1 LPFSGEMVP
10 GKQGDRGTAQDPL
23 SERFNYCPAQLSAII
38 QPIFWIFFCKLPDHL
53 QPMKGKHMTCTLA
66 VLALFFGII
75 SPAWLTEGMF
85 LDGVTYAAISKN
97 LAGGLGSFWDL
108 HYTSTLYPHFHE
120 HPPLAFGLQA
130 LFFRVLGD
138 GFLTERIY
146 SVGTYLISGIIMIR
160 IWKRVA
166 GEEIAS
172 LSWLPLLFWITIPL
186 VTWSAPNNLLEN
198 TLMVFT
204 GLSVLFILRSL
215 TSNRVLNLSL
225 AGFMLFL
232 GFLTKGFVALFPLS
246 LPFWTWLLGP
256 GGSWKRFLKE
266 TGILLASMALL
277 FLLLFLLVPESRTSL
292 PAYFHKQVAG
302 SIRNVVT
309 VESRFYIL
317 RRMFTELIPALVLV
331 MVILVFTRK
340 YQGLHVRNHWI
351 LSFLAVGLSGVLPIM
366 ISMKQRGFYILPA
379 FPFFSMAISLYAAPR
394 VKYLMDQVRFLTIR
408 SVALRYAAASLLVAA
423 LLLNGVQF
431 KKAGRDSEM
440 IGDISILQ
448 EQIPAGSTIAVT
460 SGLWEEWALHAY
472 FQRRAGI
479 SLDDQKPVS
488 RPFLLV
494 GKGSDPEIPEGFK
507 REPLELSRYE
517 LYRMRPAP

>member
-1 LPFSGEMVP
+1 
-10 GKQGDRGTAQDPL
+10 
-23 SERFNYCPAQLSAII
+23 
-38 QPIFWIFFCKLPDHL
+38 
-53 QPMKGKHMTCTLA
+53 MKGKHMTCTLA

-266 TGILLASMALL
+266 TGILLASMAFL

-292 PAYFHKQVAG
+292 SVYRADPCPGACDGHPGVYQEIPGASCKEPLDPFIPGCRIIGRVAHHDQH
-302 SIRNVVT
+302 
-309 VESRFYIL
+309 E
-317 RRMFTELIPALVLV
+317 TE
-331 MVILVFTRK
+331 
-340 YQGLHVRNHWI
+340 
-351 LSFLAVGLSGVLPIM
+351 GVLYP
-366 ISMKQRGFYILPA
+366 SSLPL
-379 FPFFSMAISLYAAPR
+379 FQHGDLPLCRAAC
-394 VKYLMDQVRFLTIR
+394 K
-408 SVALRYAAASLLVAA
+408 
-423 LLLNGVQF
+423 
-431 KKAGRDSEM
+431 
-440 IGDISILQ
+440 
-448 EQIPAGSTIAVT
+448 IPDGSGAV
-460 SGLWEEWALHAY
+460 
-472 FQRRAGI
+472 
-479 SLDDQKPVS
+479 
-488 RPFLLV
+488 
-494 GKGSDPEIPEGFK
+494 SDH
-507 REPLELSRYE
+507 
-517 LYRMRPAP
+517 